1 MHDQVLISELAVQPS
16 QTISLETLIL
26 ETMASQPPS
35 TKQDIIAS
43 LFSKRAVEDGNL
55 EESYISHVK
64 IFEDDGEGGGVKAR
78 YLTLSGASLSASFS
92 PLAPACPLHLYG
104 YLSAGEADGCPFVLG
119 WVTAARSGRCFV
131 HKAKRNSNGTFSK
144 GKTWNLEDLRVLEV
158 VDVRNSLSELLRALL
173 CP

>member
-1 MHDQVLISELAVQPS
+1 MRDQVLISELAVQPF

-104 YLSAGEADGCPFVLG
+104 CLAAGEADGCPFILGLGDSGSVGEVLRPQG
-119 WVTAARSGRCFV
+119 QAQLERDVLQGQDLESRRSTRARGGGR
-131 HKAKRNSNGTFSK
+131 A
-144 GKTWNLEDLRVLEV
+144 
-158 VDVRNSLSELLRALL
+158 
-173 CP
+173 